1 MTLKHRIDT
10 RENPTEL
17 TTPVTSSAGLRVAVG
32 VAPINLTE
40 DPEAAVNT
48 PILVTSFGEAQEKL
62 GYSDDFDSYNR
73 CDLMD
78 VSFRVFNIAPIVFI
92 NVLDPGKHKKTATT
106 TSVKVDAKKAVINES
121 GILLK
126 TLVVKNGTSALK
138 ADTDY
143 VAAFND
149 DGDVEITLLTTEAT
163 AGVATLTITAEKVD
177 PSMVTKDDII
187 GGFETATGKDKGIE
201 AIREVYPK
209 LGMVPGLLLAPR
221 WSKDA
226 AVAAALAAKTESLN
240 GVFPCE
246 CVVDIDT
253 AKAKSYT
260 DVKTVKEDMGFM
272 SNHGIAAWPM
282 SKLGEK
288 IYAYSS
294 VVATVAAYTDYQNGD
309 IPYKSPSN
317 EDTRM
322 AGAVL
327 EDGTEV
333 YLDTTQ
339 AEVVNSCGVVT
350 LIHDNG
356 WRTYGNETAA
366 APQNTDPK
374 DYFIPCRR
382 MMSWY
387 RNHFILTY
395 KSKVDDPTNKRLNES
410 VAASENIYLN
420 GLKSDDK
427 IAGGE
432 IKYRA
437 EDNSAAELNKGHVK
451 YYTRIGFFAPAEHIE
466 DVIGFDPNYV
476 LTALGG

>member
-1 MTLKHRIDT
+1 MTFKHRIDT
-10 RENPTEL
+10 TENPTVL
-17 TTPVTSSAGLRVAVG
+17 TVPVTSSAGFRVAVG
-32 VAPINLTE
+32 VAPINLAK

-48 PILVTSFGEAQEKL
+48 PILVTNFGEAQEKL
-62 GYSDDFDSYNR
+62 GYSDDFDSYSL

-78 VSFRVFNIAPIVFI
+78 VSFRVFNVAPIAFI
-92 NVLDPGKHKKTATT
+92 NVLDPSKHKKTATT
-106 TSVKVDAKKAVINES
+106 TSVKVDAKKAVINEN

-126 TLVVKNGTSALK
+126 TLVVKNGTATLK

-143 VAAFND
+143 VAAFDSSGN
-149 DGDVEITLLTTEAT
+149 VEITLLTTDAT
-163 AGVATLTITAEKVD
+163 ASAATLTIAAEKID
-177 PSMVTKDDII
+177 PSMVAKDDII
-187 GGFETATGKDKGIE
+187 GGYDTAAAKDKGIE

-209 LGMVPGLLLAPR
+209 FGMVPGLLLAPR

-226 AVAAALAAKTESLN
+226 TVAAALAAKTESLN

-260 DVKTVKEDMGFM
+260 DVKAVKEEMGFVN
-272 SNHGIAAWPM
+272 NHGIAAWPM
-282 SKLGEK
+282 AKLGEK

-309 IPYKSPSN
+309 VPYKSLSN
-317 EDTRM
+317 EDSRM
-322 AGAVL
+322 SGAVL

-350 LIHDNG
+350 LINDNG
-356 WRTYGNETAA
+356 WKTYGNETAA
-366 APQNTDPK
+366 YPQTTGPK
-374 DYFIPCRR
+374 DRFSACRR

-395 KSKVDDPTNKRLNES
+395 KKNVDDPTNKRLNEA
-410 VAASENIYLN
+410 VADSENVYLN
-420 GLKSDDK
+420 GLKAADE

-437 EDNSAAELNKGHVK
+437 EDNSVAELNSGHVRF
-451 YYTRIGFFAPAEHIE
+451 YTRIGFFAPAEHIE
-466 DVIGFDPNYV
+466 DVIEFDPSYV
-476 LTALGG
+476 LQALGG